1 MIFLALAEALPGRL
15 LAGGADSVWLNVI
28 TGAGFQISIFQAGG
42 TGARAAKDGLSATG
56 FPTGVAGVPAEVIET
71 LTPLVQH
78 RRELRQDSGGAGRTR
93 GGLGQRTEL
102 SCRSGD
108 AWQISAMVD
117 RTRFAGEPLDGGR
130 AGALGEFSRSGGER
144 LPPKRLVRLAP
155 DDRLRL
161 DPPGGAGY
169 GDPRGRDPELV
180 LRDVVDGYVSLEAA
194 EHEYGVR
201 IAYTGPPDALVRT
214 PDMYR
219 LEGR

>member
-1 MIFLALAEALPGRL
+1 PGKL

-28 TGAGFQISIFQAGG
+28 RGRLSETAWFSLSVFQAGG

-56 FPTGVAGVPAEVIET
+56 FPTGVAGVPAEVIES

-93 GGLGQRTEL
+93 GGLGQLTEL

-108 AWQISAMVD
+108 EWQISAMID
-117 RTRFAGEPLDGGR
+117 RTRFPGPPLEGGR
-130 AGALGEFSRSGGER
+130 EGALGEFTRNGAER

-155 DDRLRL
+155 DDRLQL
-161 DPPGGAGY
+161 NPPGGAGY
-169 GDPRGRDPELV
+169 GDPRQRDPELV

-194 EHEYGVR
+194 ERDYGVR

-214 PDMYR
+214 PDLYR
-219 LEGR
+219 IEGRT